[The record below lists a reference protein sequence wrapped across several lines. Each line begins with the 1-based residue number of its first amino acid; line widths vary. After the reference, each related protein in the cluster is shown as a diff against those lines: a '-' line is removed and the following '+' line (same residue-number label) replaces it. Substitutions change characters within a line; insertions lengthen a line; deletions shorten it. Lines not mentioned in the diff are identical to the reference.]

1 MTSIRAGV
9 ASSALHAALEAAER
23 ERDDAEAELA
33 TLTVPV
39 PEIIPGAVDEYR
51 RMIEGLQDGLGD
63 TEATRADLA
72 ELLGQIPLTP
82 VPGEQAVEANLEGVY
97 TGLLRIATGG
107 RVQTTMVAGA
117 GFSNYLRFKATGSIY
132 KDCRN
137 SALP

>member
-1 MTSIRAGV
+1 MFAAIRSGV
-9 ASSALHAALEAAER
+9 ASPALHAALEAAER

-82 VPGEQAVEANLEGVY
+82 VPGEQAVEANLEGAY

-107 RVQTTMVAGA
+107 RVQTSVVAGA
-117 GFSNYLRFKATGSIY
+117 CFSHYLRFKASGIY
-132 KDCRN
+132 ND
-137 SALP
+137 